1 MDLACRCGE
10 CSFDE
15 KQRER
20 LQHFSHETL
29 QSIIADLAC
38 SHSQTSVLLRNK
50 WLTEPRD
57 IVMTVSS
64 EYDKRTR
71 EALDFRKEK
80 EADAWQRDLYY
91 AVLAPLE
98 NIPDEHL
105 SQAEKFIIRLF
116 EDEERLWDITGIG
129 EVWIWSS
136 ALHDIWF
143 HVVLKKARGN
153 PDVLRESI
161 NLIRNARVFYS
172 LFKTD
177 FRIDFIKD
185 QSVRNVFMEFIS

>member
-1 MDLACRCGE
+1 MGLVCRCGE
-10 CSFDE
+10 CNFDDRH
-15 KQRER
+15 RER

-29 QSIIADLAC
+29 QCIIADLAC
-38 SHSQTSVLLRNK
+38 SHPQTSVLLRNK
-50 WLTEPRD
+50 WLTRPRD

-71 EALDFRKEK
+71 ESLDFRKEK

-98 NIPDEHL
+98 NIPDEQL
-105 SQAEKFIIRLF
+105 GQAEEFIIRLF
-116 EDEERLWDITGIG
+116 EYEERLWDIIGIG

-136 ALHDIWF
+136 ALHDIWL

-161 NLIRNARVFYS
+161 NLIRNARIFYS

-177 FRIDFIKD
+177 FRLDFIKD
-185 QSVRNVFMEFIS
+185 PAIRNVFMEFCA